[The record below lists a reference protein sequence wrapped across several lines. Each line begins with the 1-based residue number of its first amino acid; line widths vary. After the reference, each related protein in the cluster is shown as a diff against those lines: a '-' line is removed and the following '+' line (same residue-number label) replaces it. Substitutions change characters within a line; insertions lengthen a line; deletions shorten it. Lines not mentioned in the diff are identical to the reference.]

1 MILYNLL
8 AHKLRGFDMLSH
20 NNKQNEDFFRKFWL
34 GIEKRDERSKKHN
47 SQQEDFFIG
56 FLQLLEE
63 QKRLKLEQEIFALKK
78 RALRIK
84 YVSFFLMVP
93 FPLVMA
99 MQLASIYSNPYVITI
114 IMVNLSI
121 LSLACTVYSILNTRR
136 INEKEEELRFLEDTE
151 KLEKDNNAF
160 DRSHYLEWVG
170 TSMVALTTMDWIH
183 NANFS
188 IEDYFNGLSI
198 VAGVLDVIG
207 EFAGNEVM
215 LTSNILGVVLS
226 FAGFLSTCK
235 KPDRTQDII
244 SSGFILLG
252 SSILLARRVM
262 LMEPTSVLAVYS
274 TLGLVGILCIMA
286 GCALSIYSYSSK
298 LKDVKIKEANKEIDK
313 ALDTKQ
319 LIH

>member
-1 MILYNLL
+1 
-8 AHKLRGFDMLSH
+8 MLSH